1 MKEEPRDE
9 LEDNVEGFEK
19 ILVENSL

>member
-9 LEDNVEGFEK
+9 LENNVEGFEK